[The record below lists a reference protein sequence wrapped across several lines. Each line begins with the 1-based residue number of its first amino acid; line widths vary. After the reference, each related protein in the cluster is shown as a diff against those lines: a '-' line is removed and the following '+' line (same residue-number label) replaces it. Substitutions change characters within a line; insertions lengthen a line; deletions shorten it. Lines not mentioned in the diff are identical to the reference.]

1 MASLPVVKGTLDVLV
16 LRALQWAPMHGFEI
30 TSWLEE
36 RSANALEVED
46 SAVYQ
51 ALYRMEERGLIEAE
65 WGVTE
70 NQRQARY
77 YKITASGRTHLK
89 SQTAQWVQYS
99 QTVTAILTAPTK
111 TAS

>member
-1 MASLPVVKGTLDVLV
+1 MTSLAVVKGTLDVLV

-30 TSWLEE
+30 TNWLEH
-36 RSANALEVED
+36 RSSSALELED

-65 WGVTE
+65 WGVTA

-77 YKITASGRTHLK
+77 YKITAAGRAHLK
-89 SQTAQWVQYS
+89 TQTAQWLRYS
-99 QTVTAILTAPTK
+99 QTVTQILTAANKP
-111 TAS
+111 A

>member
-30 TSWLEE
+30 TNWLEE
-36 RSANALEVED
+36 RSSNALEVED

-51 ALYRMEERGLIEAE
+51 ALYRMEERELIEAE

-77 YKITASGRTHLK
+77 YKITPQGRAHLK
-89 SQTAQWVQYS
+89 AQTAQWLRYS
-99 QTVTAILTAPTK
+99 ETVTTILTAAPK
-111 TAS
+111 SA

>member
-36 RSANALEVED
+36 RSASALEVED

-51 ALYRMEERGLIEAE
+51 ALYRMEARELIEAE

-77 YKITASGRTHLK
+77 YKITPQGRAHLK
-89 SQTAQWVQYS
+89 AQTAQWLRYAD
-99 QTVTAILTAPTK
+99 TVTAILTVAPK
-111 TAS
+111 QG

>member
-51 ALYRMEERGLIEAE
+51 ALYRMEERELIEAE

-77 YKITASGRTHLK
+77 YKITPQGRAHLK
-89 SQTAQWVQYS
+89 AQTAQWLQYS
-99 QTVTAILTAPTK
+99 ETVTTILTATPKST
-111 TAS
+111 

>member
-1 MASLPVVKGTLDVLV
+1 MASLPVLKRTLDVLV
-16 LRALQWAPMHGFEI
+16 LRALLWATQHGFEI

-36 RSANALEVED
+36 HSANSLGAED

-70 NQRQARY
+70 KQRQARY
-77 YKITASGRTHLK
+77 YRITAAGRAHLK
-89 SQTAQWVQYS
+89 TQTAQWVRYAD
-99 QTVTAILTAPTK
+99 TVTAILTAAPRS
-111 TAS
+111 A

>member
-1 MASLPVVKGTLDVLV
+1 MASLPVVKVTLDVLV
-16 LRALQWAPMHGFEI
+16 LRALQWTPMHGFEI

-36 RSANALEVED
+36 RSANSLDVED

-77 YKITASGRTHLK
+77 YKITPQGRAHLK
-89 SQTAQWVQYS
+89 AQTAQWLRYS
-99 QTVTAILTAPTK
+99 ETVTTILTAAPRS
-111 TAS
+111 A

>member
-36 RSANALEVED
+36 RSANSLEVED

-51 ALYRMEERGLIEAE
+51 ALYRMEERELIAAE

-77 YKITASGRTHLK
+77 YKITSQGRAHLK
-89 SQTAQWVQYS
+89 AQTAQWLRYAD
-99 QTVTAILTAPTK
+99 TVTTILTAAPK
-111 TAS
+111 SV

>member
-1 MASLPVVKGTLDVLV
+1 MTSLSVVKGTLDVLV
-16 LRALQWAPMHGFEI
+16 LRALQWTPMHGFEI
-30 TSWLEE
+30 TNWLEE
-36 RSANALEVED
+36 RSSNSLDVED

-77 YKITASGRTHLK
+77 YKITATGRAHLK
-89 SQTAQWVQYS
+89 VQTAQWVRYAE
-99 QTVTAILTAPTK
+99 TVTTILTAAPRS
-111 TAS
+111 A

>member
-16 LRALQWAPMHGFEI
+16 LRALQWTPMHGFEI
-30 TSWLEE
+30 TNWLEE
-36 RSANALEVED
+36 RSSNSLEVED

-77 YKITASGRTHLK
+77 YKITAAGRAHLK
-89 SQTAQWVQYS
+89 AQIAQWVQYAE
-99 QTVTAILTAPTK
+99 TVTTILTAAPRS
-111 TAS
+111 A

>member
-36 RSANALEVED
+36 RSSNSLEVED

-51 ALYRMEERGLIEAE
+51 ALYRMEARELIAAE

-77 YKITASGRTHLK
+77 YKITPQGRAHLK
-89 SQTAQWVQYS
+89 AQTAQWLRYS
-99 QTVTAILTAPTK
+99 ETVTTILTAAPK
-111 TAS
+111 SA

>member
-1 MASLPVVKGTLDVLV
+1 MTSLSVVKGTLDVLV
-16 LRALQWAPMHGFEI
+16 LRALQWTPMHGFEI
-30 TSWLEE
+30 TNWLEE
-36 RSANALEVED
+36 RSSNSLDVED

-77 YKITASGRTHLK
+77 YKITATGRAHLK
-89 SQTAQWVQYS
+89 AQTAQWVRYAE
-99 QTVTAILTAPTK
+99 TVTTILTAAPRS
-111 TAS
+111 A

>member
-36 RSANALEVED
+36 RSSNSLEVED

-51 ALYRMEERGLIEAE
+51 ALYRMEERELIEAE

-77 YKITASGRTHLK
+77 YKITPQGRAHLK
-89 SQTAQWVQYS
+89 AETAQWLRYS
-99 QTVTAILTAPTK
+99 ETVTTILTAAPRN
-111 TAS
+111 A

>member
-1 MASLPVVKGTLDVLV
+1 MTSLSVVKGTLDVLV
-16 LRALQWAPMHGFEI
+16 LRALQWTPMHGFEI
-30 TSWLEE
+30 TNWLEE
-36 RSANALEVED
+36 RSSNSLDVED

-77 YKITASGRTHLK
+77 YKITAAGRAHLK
-89 SQTAQWVQYS
+89 AQTAQWVRYAE
-99 QTVTAILTAPTK
+99 TVTTILTAAPRS
-111 TAS
+111 A

>member
-1 MASLPVVKGTLDVLV
+1 MAALPVVKGTLDVLV

-36 RSANALEVED
+36 RSANSLEVED

-77 YKITASGRTHLK
+77 YKITPQGRAHLRA
-89 SQTAQWVQYS
+89 QTAQWLRYS
-99 QTVTAILTAPTK
+99 ETVTTILTAAPLRTE
-111 TAS
+111 

>member
-1 MASLPVVKGTLDVLV
+1 MASLPVIKGTLDVLV
-16 LRALQWAPMHGFEI
+16 LKALLWAPMHGFEI
-30 TSWLEE
+30 TNWLEE
-36 RSANALEVED
+36 RSSNSLDVED

-77 YKITASGRTHLK
+77 YEITAAGRAHLK
-89 SQTAQWVQYS
+89 AQTAQWVRYAE
-99 QTVTAILTAPTK
+99 TVTTILTAAPRS
-111 TAS
+111 A

>member
-1 MASLPVVKGTLDVLV
+1 MTALPVVKGTLDVLV

-36 RSANALEVED
+36 RSANSLEVED

-51 ALYRMEERGLIEAE
+51 ALYRMEERELIAAE

-77 YKITASGRTHLK
+77 YKITPQGRAHLK
-89 SQTAQWVQYS
+89 VQTAQWLRYAD
-99 QTVTAILTAPTK
+99 TVTGILTVAPK
-111 TAS
+111 RA

>member
-1 MASLPVVKGTLDVLV
+1 MTSLPVVKGTLDVLV

-36 RSANALEVED
+36 RSANSLEVED

-51 ALYRMEERGLIEAE
+51 ALYRMEERELIEAE

-77 YKITASGRTHLK
+77 YKITPQGRAHLK
-89 SQTAQWVQYS
+89 AQTAQWLRYS
-99 QTVTAILTAPTK
+99 ETVTTILTVAPK
-111 TAS
+111 SA

>member
-36 RSANALEVED
+36 RSSNSLDVED

-51 ALYRMEERGLIEAE
+51 ALYRMEERELIEAE

-77 YKITASGRTHLK
+77 YKITPQGRAHLK
-89 SQTAQWVQYS
+89 AQTAQWLRYS
-99 QTVTAILTAPTK
+99 ETVTTILTAAPK
-111 TAS
+111 SA

>member
-16 LRALQWAPMHGFEI
+16 LRALQWTPMHGFEI
-30 TSWLEE
+30 TNWLEE
-36 RSANALEVED
+36 RSSNSLEVED

-77 YKITASGRTHLK
+77 YEITAAGRAHLK
-89 SQTAQWVQYS
+89 AQTAQWVRYAE
-99 QTVTAILTAPTK
+99 TVTTILTAAPRS
-111 TAS
+111 A

>member
-36 RSANALEVED
+36 RSSNSLEVED

-51 ALYRMEERGLIEAE
+51 ALYRMEERELIAAE

-77 YKITASGRTHLK
+77 YKITPQGRAHLK
-89 SQTAQWVQYS
+89 AQTAQWLRYS
-99 QTVTAILTAPTK
+99 ETVTTILTAAPK
-111 TAS
+111 SA

>member
-51 ALYRMEERGLIEAE
+51 ALYRMEERELIAAE

-77 YKITASGRTHLK
+77 YKITPQGRAHLK
-89 SQTAQWVQYS
+89 AQTAQWLQYS
-99 QTVTAILTAPTK
+99 ETVTAILTVSPKSA
-111 TAS
+111 